1 MNRKLKAAA
10 AAMSAALVI
19 GSFSG
24 CYFFPAEEELLE
36 APTIK
41 VEDVTYSTYTAKK
54 KTISSQTIVT
64 GYLTSKTE
72 KSCYFTDYT
81 GQLKTIY
88 VRAGDMVE
96 EGQLLAE
103 MNTGTLEY
111 ELEIQKLK
119 VQLAQ
124 LNYNNSGSAAD
135 RLELEIE
142 QNTLNEYQAE
152 YDGSKIFAPVSGQ
165 VSYVDGVTP
174 GTEVNPYRILVK
186 IVDPDDLYVLA
197 TVTESKAYSVG
208 DKVTVTVGEDT
219 YDAEITRTPKEEK
232 ADGDEVT
239 DTIHAE
245 FTGTSPTFAF
255 LGSLSDVV
263 KVNSVSENAITIPK
277 HLVQSDG
284 ERQFVQILVDGEKQE
299 VDVTTGISNA
309 TEIEITSGLNEGDQV
324 VVK

>member
-1 MNRKLKAAA
+1 MKKLKAVAA
-10 AAMSAALVI
+10 VISAAMVM

-54 KTISSQTIVT
+54 KTISSTTIVT
-64 GYLTSKTE
+64 GYLSSKTE
-72 KSCYFTDYT
+72 KECYFTDYT
-81 GQLKTIY
+81 GQLKNIY
-88 VRAGDMVE
+88 VRPGDMVE

-111 ELEIQKLK
+111 ELEIQRLR

-124 LNYNNSGSAAD
+124 LNYNSSGSAAD
-135 RLELEIE
+135 RLQLEIE
-142 QNTLNEYQAE
+142 QNTLAEYQAE
-152 YDGSKIFAPVSGQ
+152 YDGSKIYAPISGQ
-165 VSYVDGVTP
+165 VSYVDGVNP
-174 GTEVNPYRILVK
+174 GTEVNPYRVLVR

-197 TVTESKAYSVG
+197 TVTESKAYTLG
-208 DKVTVTVGEDT
+208 DKVTVTIGDDS

-232 ADGDEVT
+232 AEGDEVT
-239 DTIHAE
+239 NTIHAD
-245 FTGTSPTFAF
+245 FTGSSKPTFAF
-255 LGSLSDVV
+255 LGSLSDVT
-263 KVNSVSENAITIPK
+263 KVNSVSENAIVIPK
-277 HLVQSDG
+277 HLVKTDDTHSY
-284 ERQFVQILVDGEKQE
+284 VQILVDGEKQE
-299 VDVTTGISNA
+299 VTVTTGISNA